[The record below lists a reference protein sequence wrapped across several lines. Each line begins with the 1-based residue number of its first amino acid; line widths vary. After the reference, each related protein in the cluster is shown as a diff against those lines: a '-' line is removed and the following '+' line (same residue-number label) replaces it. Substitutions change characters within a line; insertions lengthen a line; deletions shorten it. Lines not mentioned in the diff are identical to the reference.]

1 MARREEKAA
10 ATRRRFLD
18 ATFSAL
24 VELGY
29 HGTSTVV
36 VCARAGLARG
46 TMLHHFPTKQA
57 LVLATLED
65 VLLRRAREFGEV
77 LLESDTDDLG
87 ELLRRFWTALRGA
100 TFVAWL
106 ELSMAAR
113 TDPVL
118 DAEFREVM
126 GRFDEVVLSVVE
138 SSLPRD
144 FAGQEDL
151 HVFISLAFSTL
162 NGLALD
168 TLRLDSSD
176 IETKLDLL
184 VRWAKQI
191 RR

>member
-1 MARREEKAA
+1 
-10 ATRRRFLD
+10 
-18 ATFSAL
+18 
-24 VELGY
+24 
-29 HGTSTVV
+29 
-36 VCARAGLARG
+36 
-46 TMLHHFPTKQA
+46 
-57 LVLATLED
+57 
-65 VLLRRAREFGEV
+65 
-77 LLESDTDDLG
+77 
-87 ELLRRFWTALRGA
+87 
-100 TFVAWL
+100 
-106 ELSMAAR
+106 
-113 TDPVL
+113 
-118 DAEFREVM
+118 M
-126 GRFDEVVLSVVE
+126 GRFDEVVRSVVE

>member
-1 MARREEKAA
+1 MSRREEKAA

-36 VCARAGLARG
+36 VCERAGLAPG
-46 TMLHHFPTKQA
+46 TMLHHFPNKQA
-57 LVLATLED
+57 LVLAALED

-77 LLESDTDDLG
+77 LLKTDTNNLG
-87 ELLRRFWTALRGA
+87 ELIRRFWEALKGP
-100 TFVAWL
+100 TFLAWL
-106 ELSMAAR
+106 ELAMAAR

-118 DAEFREVM
+118 GAEFREVM
-126 GRFDEVVLSVVE
+126 GRFDDVVRSVAE
-138 SSLPRD
+138 SSLPRG
-144 FAGQEDL
+144 FSGEEDL

-168 TLRLDSSD
+168 TLQLTPAE
-176 IETKLDLL
+176 IETKVELL
-184 VRWAKQI
+184 ERWANKVM
-191 RR
+191 R

>member
-1 MARREEKAA
+1 MARREEKVA

-24 VELGY
+24 VDLGY

-36 VCARAGLARG
+36 VCERAGLARG

-57 LVLATLED
+57 LVLAALED

-77 LLESDTDDLG
+77 LLEADTQDLG
-87 ELLRRFWTALRGA
+87 ELVRRFWKALQGP
-100 TFVAWL
+100 TFLAWL

-126 GRFDEVVLSVVE
+126 GRFDDVVRSVVE
-138 SSLPRD
+138 SSLPRG
-144 FAGQEDL
+144 FAGEDDL

-168 TLRLDSSD
+168 TLRLESSE
-176 IETKLDLL
+176 IETKLELL
-184 VRWAKQI
+184 VRWANKI
-191 RR
+191 